1 MTKDRKFNLHDG
13 NMGSA
18 IAVRITTRSSRNE
31 ISNIMDDGTIK
42 IRITAPPVEGAAN
55 RAVIEFLAK
64 ILDIAPS
71 RIEIIAGL
79 TSRDKLISIFD
90 LTPEE
95 VHERIVSHLS

>member
-1 MTKDRKFNLHDG
+1 MKSRISWM
-13 NMGSA
+13 MGRLKS
-18 IAVRITTRSSRNE
+18 E
-31 ISNIMDDGTIK
+31 LPP
-42 IRITAPPVEGAAN
+42 PPVEGAAN